1 MTPSIYCQLIFD
13 KGGKNTQWREGSLF
27 HKWYR
32 DIWVLS
38 YQRMKLDPYLIPL
51 TKINSKQIK
60 DLNVR
65 PETMKCLEENI
76 GIKLLDMGLTNGL
89 FEYNT

>member
-51 TKINSKQIK
+51 TKINSK
-60 DLNVR
+60 
-65 PETMKCLEENI
+65 
-76 GIKLLDMGLTNGL
+76 
-89 FEYNT
+89 